1 MTSLG
6 LVVGCGDDGDATSQT
21 GAASQGTMS
30 TLVTTVDTVATMDGT
45 ESATGT
51 PPTTTEGTMG
61 ATSDSSGVPTS
72 TSESTST
79 GMVTAT
85 MGSTETVTDTLA
97 TDPSETAT
105 SSTSDS
111 DSDTSTTVDTTST
124 TSTTDTT
131 TTTTGDPGTTTED
144 TPCNEMQVTLTPVVP
159 NVMLVLD
166 KSGSMLSLWDHDA
179 NANTPTVS
187 RWYSLYAVVDQ
198 VLTNFN
204 AKFNFGMNLFP
215 NKQAVDTYV
224 VGACPVN
231 GNVEVPVAP
240 FNKNPIL
247 NALPA
252 QNNNTIKGGTPA
264 QAGVLAALT
273 HLKTLDPMVP
283 RAIMLITDGAANCT
297 TGLQPPP
304 LFENYDQ
311 SLHTLVG
318 NAWTQDTIPTYVI
331 GIAIANSV
339 SPVQMDG
346 SPDST
351 NPYVKLN
358 ELATQGGTAK
368 PGPEKF
374 YSADNQVELQAAL
387 NAIVT
392 DAQSCVIALND
403 EPGFPQ
409 FTKVKIGDVE
419 VPKINN
425 CANENG
431 WKYTDPAPP
440 YVAIELCGTACNSLK
455 QTGEAGVEYYCKPA

>member
-1 MTSLG
+1 MQ
-6 LVVGCGDDGDATSQT
+6 TSQT
-21 GAASQGTMS
+21 GVASQTTMS
-30 TLVTTVDTVATMDGT
+30 TQPTGLDTLGTSEGSDSGTATV
-45 ESATGT
+45 
-51 PPTTTEGTMG
+51 PTTSEGTMG
-61 ATSDSSGVPTS
+61 GTSNSSGVPT
-72 TSESTST
+72 TTDSTST

-85 MGSTETVTDTLA
+85 MGVTETATDTL
-97 TDPSETAT
+97 TGEPPET
-105 SSTSDS
+105 
-111 DSDTSTTVDTTST
+111 TTST
-124 TSTTDTT
+124 TSDSETSSSTTAVDPSETTSTT
-131 TTTTGDPGTTTED
+131 TTTTDSTTTTTTNPGTTTED
-144 TPCNEMQVTLTPVVP
+144 IPCNEMQVVLTPVVP

-179 NANTPTVS
+179 NPGTPTVS

-198 VLTNFN
+198 VLTAFN
-204 AKFNFGMNLFP
+204 ADFNFGMNLFP

-224 VGACPVN
+224 PGACPVN

-264 QAGVLAALT
+264 QAGVLAALN
-273 HLKTLDPMVP
+273 HLKSLDPMIP
-283 RAIMLITDGAANCT
+283 RAVMLITDGAANCT

-318 NAWTQDTIPTYVI
+318 NAFTQDGIPTYVI

-346 SPDST
+346 SPDNI
-351 NPYVKLN
+351 NPYQKLN
-358 ELATQGGTAK
+358 ELAMQGGTAK

-392 DAQSCVIALND
+392 DAQSCVIALN
-403 EPGFPQ
+403 EPPGFPQ
-409 FTKVKIGDVE
+409 FTKVKIGNVE
-419 VPKINN
+419 VPQIGN

-431 WKYTDPAPP
+431 WKYVEPAPP
-440 YVAIELCGTACNSLK
+440 YTAIELCGTACGSLK
-455 QTGEAGVEYYCKPA
+455 QTGEAGVEYYCKPG